1 MRLQVTALLLFCVGP
16 WIHTARS
23 VSTVFST
30 PYPEDQD
37 FSGDEIDLSG
47 SGSGSGDDVLNGSDF
62 SEPFTI
68 STAPPAVK
76 TTEASLTTKQEVIP
90 AEASDEGTSSV
101 SPITTAAASTE
112 ATRPAPTTPSDDK
125 VLPEVPQH
133 VPEETTSTNPT
144 TTDRVATLPPA
155 EITSAPSE
163 TTLSSVETMPGPV
176 ETVHGLGTTQ
186 TSPATMQTSPATTQ
200 TSPATTTIPVVP
212 VEDDDITTTEN
223 ADVLLTTTP
232 AAESDPTQ
240 EDMASGDGIIAFSTT
255 APLTPEAMEP
265 TRNLVE
271 EEVIVPGGR
280 ADVGKGIPDDS
291 DLIFEPSVKTGT
303 AENREL
309 HLGKSSENQSLLE
322 RKEVLGGVI
331 AGGVVG
337 LAFAI
342 MLVSLMVYRMKKK
355 DEGSYSLDEQ
365 KHSNGGYQKPQR
377 QEEFLA

>member
-1 MRLQVTALLLFCVGP
+1 MRLQVTALLLFCLGP

-23 VSTVFST
+23 VSAVFST

-76 TTEASLTTKQEVIP
+76 TTEASPTEKREVIP
-90 AEASDEGTSSV
+90 AAASEASSSV

-112 ATRPAPTTPSDDK
+112 ATRPVPTTPSDDE

-144 TTDRVATLPPA
+144 TADRVATPPPA

-163 TTLSSVETMPGPV
+163 TMPGPV
-176 ETVHGLGTTQ
+176 ETIHGLGTTQ
-186 TSPATMQTSPATTQ
+186 MSPATMQTSPATTQ
-200 TSPATTTIPVVP
+200 TAPATTTIPVVP

-255 APLTPEAMEP
+255 SPLAPEAMEP
-265 TRNLVE
+265 TLNFVE
-271 EEVIVPGGR
+271 EDIIVPGR
-280 ADVGKGIPDDS
+280 ETRVEKGISDDS
-291 DLIFEPSVKTGT
+291 DLTFDSDVKTRT
-303 AENREL
+303 AANTEL